1 MKRTLLLLVI
11 ILNPI
16 IALTQ
21 TASDYFP
28 SSSGYI
34 WYYERTIL
42 DSNNNSI
49 PGSETYRVDSFSV
62 VQNYFGLSANYVP
75 SKRNLLN
82 VNQTGPYS
90 DTSFF
95 NFQGS
100 SAYQYTDL
108 TRGLDTITFLD
119 TSGLL
124 GFISSFNGWYNT
136 YRFASNV
143 GQQYT
148 IFTKDTTLN
157 IAGEV
162 VPIRV
167 SYTGKRLNDENVQ
180 TVQGNLPAKKFLLTA
195 SLYYLLTF
203 PPLPPIPVE
212 ILSRDDTV
220 WVSSGK
226 WMIKEVVPSVEV
238 DLTGFSIPVQFTVP
252 GETYELTN
260 GPVNIINYSSNIPDK
275 YSLEQNYPN
284 PFNPTTSIKFSLP
297 ETGFVSLRVINIA
310 GQEVSS
316 LIKGEQKAGTYEVIF
331 NGSNLSSGVY
341 FYTIEAN
348 GYNQTKKMT
357 LIK

>member
-1 MKRTLLLLVI
+1 MKRILIFIAIL
-11 ILNPI
+11 LNPL
-16 IALTQ
+16 IAISQ
-21 TASDYFP
+21 TASTYFP
-28 SSSGYI
+28 SNPGYI
-34 WYYERTIL
+34 WYYERVIL

-62 VQNYFGLSANYVP
+62 TQNYIGLSANYVP
-75 SKRNLLN
+75 SKRNLLS

-100 SAYQYTDL
+100 NGYQYTDL

-124 GFISSFNGWYNT
+124 GFIASFNGWYNT

-143 GQQYT
+143 GQEYT
-148 IFTKDTTLN
+148 IFTKDTTITFGGDN
-157 IAGEV
+157 Y
-162 VPIRV
+162 PIRIT
-167 SYTGKRLNDENVQ
+167 YTGERLNDENVQ
-180 TVQGNLPAKKFLLTA
+180 TIQGNLPAKKFLLTA
-195 SLYYLLTF
+195 ALYYLLSF

-212 ILSRDDTV
+212 VLSREDTV

-226 WMIKEVVPSVEV
+226 WMIKEVIPSVEV
-238 DLTGFSIPVQFTVP
+238 DFTSFGIPVQFFVP
-252 GETYELTN
+252 GERYELTN
-260 GPVNIINYSSNIPDK
+260 GPVNIINYTSNNPDK

-297 ETGFVSLRVINIA
+297 ESGIVSLRVVNIA
-310 GQEVSS
+310 GQEIANLVD
-316 LIKGEQKAGTYEVIF
+316 GEQRAGTYEVVF
-331 NGSNLSSGVY
+331 NGAKLTSGVY
-341 FYTIEAN
+341 FYVLETKD
-348 GYNQTKKMT
+348 YTQTRKMT

>member
-1 MKRTLLLLVI
+1 MKRILILIAIL
-11 ILNPI
+11 LNPL
-16 IALTQ
+16 IAISQ
-21 TASDYFP
+21 TASTYFP
-28 SSSGYI
+28 SNPGYI
-34 WYYERTIL
+34 WYYERTVL

-49 PGSETYRVDSFSV
+49 PGSETYRIDSFSV
-62 VQNYFGLSANYVP
+62 VQNYSGLLANYVP
-75 SKRNLLN
+75 SKRNLLT
-82 VNQTGPYS
+82 VSQPGPYN

-100 SAYQYTDL
+100 NAFQYTDL

-124 GFISSFNGWYNT
+124 GFIASLNGWYNT

-143 GQQYT
+143 GQEYT

-167 SYTGKRLNDENVQ
+167 SYTGRRLNDENVQ
-180 TVQGNLPAKKFLLTA
+180 TIQGNLSAKKFLLTA
-195 SLYYLLTF
+195 TLYYLLSF

-238 DLTGFSIPVQFTVP
+238 DLTSFGIPVQFTVP

-260 GPVNIINYSSNIPDK
+260 GPVNIINYSSNVPVR

-297 ETGFVSLRVINIA
+297 ESSIVSLRVVNIA
-310 GQEVSS
+310 GQEVAN
-316 LIKGEQKAGTYEVIF
+316 LIKGEQRAGTYEVVF
-331 NGSNLSSGVY
+331 DGANLTSGVY
-341 FYTIEAN
+341 FYILEAKD
-348 GYNQTKKMT
+348 YTQTRKMT